1 MRRFE
6 EIDHSGDVGVEAQ
19 GATLAEVVE
28 NVTSGLFSLMTRAPV
43 RPAVV
48 RAIQVRAA
56 SVEALL
62 VEWLSEVIT
71 LAATHG
77 EVYGEVVVTR
87 ATEHAVSGEVR
98 GEPVD
103 PVRHD
108 LRFDVKAATY
118 HALLVERVRGGY
130 RARVI
135 FDL

>member
-1 MRRFE
+1 VRRFE
-6 EIDHSGDVGVEAQ
+6 EIDHSGDVGVEAR

-28 NVTSGLFSLMTRAPV
+28 NATAGLFSLMTRAPV
-43 RPAVV
+43 APRVV
-48 RAIQVRAA
+48 RTVEVRATDA
-56 SVEALL
+56 EALL
-62 VEWLSEVIT
+62 VEWLSEVIA

-77 EVYGEVVVTR
+77 EVYGEVKVAR
-87 ATEHAVSGEVR
+87 ATPTAAAGEVR
-98 GEPVD
+98 GERVD
-103 PVRHD
+103 ADRHQ